1 MTEIGT
7 VLGGRYRLVE
17 LLGQGGMATIYR
29 AHDNQLDRDVAVK
42 LLRPEYGRDPEF
54 GSRFRQEAQSAA
66 SLNHPNIVSVYDY
79 GQDAAGPFIVMELVE
94 GEDLASIIRRSGAL
108 PPRQAARIAS
118 DAARALE
125 AAHARGIVHRDV
137 KPSNILISRDG
148 RVKVA
153 DFGIA
158 RAVAEAQMT
167 LPGQTLG
174 SVHYFSPEQARGETA
189 DAASDIFA
197 LGIVLFEMLTG
208 QRPWEG
214 DTAAAVAMAR
224 LAGPTPDPASRRAG
238 ISPELA
244 AISRKA
250 MAQLPQDRWPSA
262 DGDGRRARRVPRR
275 HRDPG
280 HRPDRRRGRG
290 LGRRTR
296 RGRHGGG
303 RRGRCRRGR
312 RDVGDRPGQPQR
324 DPL

>member
-1 MTEIGT
+1 
-7 VLGGRYRLVE
+7 
-17 LLGQGGMATIYR
+17 
-29 AHDNQLDRDVAVK
+29 
-42 LLRPEYGRDPEF
+42 
-54 GSRFRQEAQSAA
+54 
-66 SLNHPNIVSVYDY
+66 
-79 GQDAAGPFIVMELVE
+79 MELVE

-224 LAGPTPDPASRRAG
+224 LAGPTPDPATRRAG

-250 MAQLPQDRWPSA
+250 MGQLPEDRWPSA
-262 DGDGRRARRVPRR
+262 GRWPTRSTRSSPARRSR
-275 HRDPG
+275 HRA
-280 HRPDRRRGRG
+280 DRRRGCCC
-290 LGRRTR
+290 GRVTPRQAR
-296 RGRHGGG
+296 RRVS
-303 RRGRCRRGR
+303 RPVSLQPARCRRP
-312 RDVGDRPGQPQR
+312 PGQPNAIPTR
-324 DPL
+324 PTPTPAGTRRPASAAPPYPDEEEGRLEHARLGAGSSRSSS